1 MPRPLKLDVG
11 CIRKGVDTGLRGNY
25 IVIMKATLVKIGNS
39 RGIRLPKPV
48 IEQCGFESEVEM
60 EVHHHELVIRSSS
73 HPREGWDGAFARMSE
88 SDDDELLDRVA
99 ETGPTWDEEEWEW

>member
-1 MPRPLKLDVG
+1 MVVG
-11 CIRKGVDTGLRGNY
+11 CVSESVDTTPCGNY
-25 IVIMKATLVKIGNS
+25 IVIMRAALVRIGNS

-48 IEQCGFESEVEM
+48 IEQCGFENEVEM

-73 HPREGWDGAFARMSE
+73 QPREGWADAFARMNE
-88 SDDDELLDRVA
+88 SGDDELLDRVA